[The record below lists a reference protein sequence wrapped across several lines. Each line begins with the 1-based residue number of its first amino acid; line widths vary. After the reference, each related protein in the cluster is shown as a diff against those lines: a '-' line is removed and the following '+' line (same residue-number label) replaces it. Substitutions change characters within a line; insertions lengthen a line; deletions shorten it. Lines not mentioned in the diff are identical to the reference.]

1 MDPEVKSE
9 NARFELELR
18 LLLEAIF
25 ETYHY
30 DFRSYSPASLHRRVR
45 RALDVFGLSSP
56 SELQHRLLH
65 DESVFRRLL
74 QYLTVQVSDLFR
86 DPSYFLSFREKLVPV
101 LETYP
106 SLKFWVAGASTGE
119 EVYSFAIVLSEE
131 GLLDRTILYATD
143 INPESLR
150 KAELGVYDIDRIRSF
165 TANYQRAGGKAAFGD
180 YYSTG
185 YDGAIF
191 DRALRKRTVFTD
203 HSLATDNVFAE
214 VQLVSCR
221 NVLIYFDHALRDRA
235 LGLFRE
241 SLCRRGYLGLGAR
254 ETLAYSAEMHSFS
267 DVVHDDRWY
276 QKR

>member
-1 MDPEVKSE
+1 MD
-9 NARFELELR
+9 AGDRRFSLELR

-45 RALDVFGLSSP
+45 RALDAFGLSSP
-56 SELQHRLLH
+56 SELQHKLLH

-74 QYLTVQVSDLFR
+74 GYLTVQVSDLFR
-86 DPSYFLSFREKLVPV
+86 DPSYFRSFRETIVPV
-101 LETYP
+101 LRTYP
-106 SLKFWVAGASTGE
+106 SLKFWIAGTSTGE
-119 EVYSFAIVLSEE
+119 EAYSFAIVLLEE
-131 GLLDRTILYATD
+131 GLLDKTILYATD

-150 KAELGVYDIDRIRSF
+150 IAEQGIYDVERIRTF
-165 TANYQRAGGKAAFGD
+165 TANYQRAGGKAALAD

-185 YDGAIF
+185 YGRAIF
-191 DRALRKRTVFTD
+191 DRALRRRTVFTD

-221 NVLIYFDHALRDRA
+221 NVLIYFDRSLGDRA

-254 ETLAYSAEMHSFS
+254 ETLAYSSEMHAFG
-267 DVVHDDRWY
+267 DVVPDDRWY